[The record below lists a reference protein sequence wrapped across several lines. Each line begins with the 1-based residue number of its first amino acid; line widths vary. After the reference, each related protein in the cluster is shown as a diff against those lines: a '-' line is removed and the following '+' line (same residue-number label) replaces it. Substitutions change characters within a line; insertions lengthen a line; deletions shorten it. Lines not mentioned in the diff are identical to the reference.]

1 MSASSSASAQ
11 TLGTVTP
18 TQGTNGTTG
27 QPASASA
34 PTGAKKPEVYSVS
47 CWTFGVGPRREGR
60 LGIALDKAGRFDVE
74 GKRLLV
80 SATDPKS
87 NFENAHI
94 EKLGQVHH
102 LTRCDVLKP
111 AKKGNTPGILVLIT
125 SLVGVDLNVKCPM
138 PDERWMAWVDAERG
152 TDPEQKKLLKN
163 ELRKKYKDNLEIH
176 SVGARFVVPAADDGK
191 QVRQNFR
198 MALIELDE
206 GCWIE
211 LHMHTQD
218 RGPNAMLL
226 GCVNGKLE
234 WRDPRVSIVKVDLQ
248 EKIG

>member
-11 TLGTVTP
+11 ALGSATP
-18 TQGTNGTTG
+18 VQGTNGTTS
-27 QPASASA
+27 QPASTSA
-34 PTGAKKPEVYSVS
+34 PTGAKKSEVYSVS

-60 LGIALDKAGRFDVE
+60 LGIALDKAGKFDVE
-74 GKRLLV
+74 GKRLFA
-80 SATDPKS
+80 SPTDPKS

-102 LTRCDVLKP
+102 LTRCEVLKP
-111 AKKGNTPGILVLIT
+111 AKKGNTPGVIVLIT
-125 SLVGVDLNVKCPM
+125 SLLGVDLNVKCPM
-138 PDERWMAWVDAERG
+138 PEARWAAWVDAERG
-152 TDPEQKKLLKN
+152 TDPEAKKAQKN
-163 ELRKKYKDNLEIH
+163 ELRKKYKDDLEIH
-176 SVGARFVVPAADDGK
+176 NIGARFIVPTADDGK

-198 MALIELDE
+198 TALLELDE

-226 GCVNGKLE
+226 GCLNGKLE
-234 WRDPRVSIVKVDLQ
+234 WRDPRVSIAKVDHE